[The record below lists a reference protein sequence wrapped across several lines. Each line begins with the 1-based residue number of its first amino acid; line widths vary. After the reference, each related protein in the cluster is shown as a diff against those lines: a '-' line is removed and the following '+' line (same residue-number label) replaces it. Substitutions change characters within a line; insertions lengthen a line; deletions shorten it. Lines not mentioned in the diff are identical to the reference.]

1 MDSTRYKSKV
11 VFVSGAGSGIGNA
24 AARRIAAEGGTV
36 ACGLLDESQ
45 RPAIG
50 NLDGHVIDV
59 ARAESWDEVLGRIV
73 ARHGGLDVLVNC
85 AAILRSGAVEE
96 TAPATWDEVMAVNLT
111 GSFLGCQKVWPHLK
125 QRGGGAIVNLSS
137 LNGIRGIARAVAYA
151 TSKGGIVAMTMA
163 LALEGARDKI
173 RVNCICP
180 GTIDTPMVQAAYR
193 RAADPAAAAQA
204 AIDRHPIGRVGAPD
218 EVAALIAYLASDEA
232 QFMTGQAIALDGGR
246 SIDGGKST
254 R

>member
-59 ARAESWDEVLGRIV
+59 ARAESWEEVLGRIV
-73 ARHGGLDVLVNC
+73 ARYGGLDVLVNC

-204 AIDRHPIGRVGAPD
+204 AVDRHPIGRVGAPD